1 MTNKSTTSGGARKN
15 RKYHYPKTD
24 LDGIRWHYGM
34 LNVGEIVDMGARSPL
49 QKLLDELK
57 KDGYDVSGC
66 VHELKSMRR
75 CLSDL
80 DEKTRHLLDA
90 IFDLRNVGRRDE

>member
-1 MTNKSTTSGGARKN
+1 MPKLTYSSAGRKQ
-15 RKYHYPKTD
+15 KYHYPKND
-24 LDGIRWHYGM
+24 LDSIRWHYGM
-34 LNVGEIVDMGARSPL
+34 LNIGEIVDMGARSPL

-66 VHELKSMRR
+66 VHELKSMRK

-90 IFDLRNVGRRDE
+90 IFGLRNVGRRDE

>member
-34 LNVGEIVDMGARSPL
+34 LNVGEIVDMGAR
-49 QKLLDELK
+49 
-57 KDGYDVSGC
+57 
-66 VHELKSMRR
+66 
-75 CLSDL
+75 
-80 DEKTRHLLDA
+80 
-90 IFDLRNVGRRDE
+90 

>member
-1 MTNKSTTSGGARKN
+1 MPKVINSSASRKQ
-15 RKYHYPKTD
+15 KYHYPKTD
-24 LDGIRWHYGM
+24 LESIRWHYGM
-34 LNVGEIVDMGARSPL
+34 LNIGEIVDMGARSPL

-66 VHELKSMRR
+66 VHELKSMRK
-75 CLSDL
+75 CLFDL